1 MTDDECT
8 PVIRSQ
14 SPPNPTGVGLCGC
27 YAHSVTYLFDEC
39 EGSADCKVAR
49 CASDACEG
57 YEAYC
62 DVNEDGRGL
71 CSLRAADVS
80 PTVVESTPISLNT
93 YAWVGIC
100 TSDEECYPKMRE
112 AVPGESEVI
121 GVSTCECYANS
132 VIDPLDECQGDV
144 ACAMA
149 MCISDSCDGRTAY
162 CSAEGTCQLDGETE
176 TSAVDGG
183 DDTGALNPCMEGQC
197 LSPAGVCETEVACFV
212 DPCDIDN
219 GGCEG
224 DCEANYC
231 GGCNAVCLDSIAS
244 SSPTDVTVNRPSE
257 STASVTQEPYTWEG
271 PLCSTDNDCYS
282 KIRERVPGESDTIGV
297 TTCQC
302 YANSFINPLDE
313 CQGESDMTCP
323 IAGCMVNPCANAKA
337 YCLVET
343 GICYLEESTDSSP
356 AATMPTITTDG
367 SMSTNTPAVISSPA
381 TAITTPTDTIGNND
395 YTWTPTC
402 TTDDDCYPTMR
413 TDEPGESEPFGVAI
427 CECYANVFENPFDE
441 CQEDDTCIS
450 AMCLEYA
457 CEGITAF
464 CSEQGLCELSIADG
478 AAYNASNSI
487 ATILTSSTV
496 MVSVISGTASNEVAE
511 GLTNSTKP
519 AADTTNETTSV
530 TVDSIDIDGT
540 EPTKVENVTSGFTT
554 GGTSSSAATSTPNDS
569 DLAGAGTDML
579 EVLTNGTE
587 LPETETRS
595 SSTAADAVEIE
606 VLNSKQNE
614 TITASQPSQSQ
625 GRPETNK
632 TTQEIQLDTTTTA
645 TTATEEIVVNVTSDG
660 NETLNNTTATQDE
673 TAVSENN
680 LSESTSSEI
689 DKSQE
694 GIPLSSGMA
703 LDVMYSLIIGL
714 AVANWMMLHI

>member
-1 MTDDECT
+1 
-8 PVIRSQ
+8 
-14 SPPNPTGVGLCGC
+14 
-27 YAHSVTYLFDEC
+27 
-39 EGSADCKVAR
+39 
-49 CASDACEG
+49 
-57 YEAYC
+57 
-62 DVNEDGRGL
+62 
-71 CSLRAADVS
+71 
-80 PTVVESTPISLNT
+80 
-93 YAWVGIC
+93 
-100 TSDEECYPKMRE
+100 
-112 AVPGESEVI
+112 
-121 GVSTCECYANS
+121 
-132 VIDPLDECQGDV
+132 
-144 ACAMA
+144 
-149 MCISDSCDGRTAY
+149 
-162 CSAEGTCQLDGETE
+162 
-176 TSAVDGG
+176 
-183 DDTGALNPCMEGQC
+183 
-197 LSPAGVCETEVACFV
+197 
-212 DPCDIDN
+212 
-219 GGCEG
+219 
-224 DCEANYC
+224 
-231 GGCNAVCLDSIAS
+231 
-244 SSPTDVTVNRPSE
+244 
-257 STASVTQEPYTWEG
+257 
-271 PLCSTDNDCYS
+271 
-282 KIRERVPGESDTIGV
+282 
-297 TTCQC
+297 
-302 YANSFINPLDE
+302 
-313 CQGESDMTCP
+313 
-323 IAGCMVNPCANAKA
+323 
-337 YCLVET
+337 
-343 GICYLEESTDSSP
+343 
-356 AATMPTITTDG
+356 
-367 SMSTNTPAVISSPA
+367 
-381 TAITTPTDTIGNND
+381 
-395 YTWTPTC
+395 
-402 TTDDDCYPTMR
+402 
-413 TDEPGESEPFGVAI
+413 
-427 CECYANVFENPFDE
+427 
-441 CQEDDTCIS
+441 
-450 AMCLEYA
+450 
-457 CEGITAF
+457 
-464 CSEQGLCELSIADG
+464 
-478 AAYNASNSI
+478 
-487 ATILTSSTV
+487 